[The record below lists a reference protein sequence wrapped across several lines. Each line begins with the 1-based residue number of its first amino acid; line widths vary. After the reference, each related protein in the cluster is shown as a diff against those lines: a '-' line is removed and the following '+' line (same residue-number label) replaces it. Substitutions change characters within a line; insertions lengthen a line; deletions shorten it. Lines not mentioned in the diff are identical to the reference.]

1 MKLSIKDYKI
11 ARAKKYFKSGDFF
24 FFVNGLNQNSL
35 NWLLTKQKLKTV
47 EFNDY
52 KILNTTTVKTLNT
65 SIYAKITLVTKG
77 STFLIKPQQT
87 KLFLKQTVL
96 TTFSPLFFE
105 LLIVKFN
112 NRIYLADLLK
122 NMYSLEYPKTR
133 LLSYQFN
140 LTHLKTYTK
149 FSK

>member
-87 KLFLKQTVL
+87 KLFLKQTIL
-96 TTFSPLFFE
+96 ITFNPLFFE
-105 LLIVKFN
+105 LLIIKFN
-112 NRIYLADLLK
+112 NRIYSADSIK
-122 NMYSLEYPKTR
+122 NIYSLEYTKTK
-133 LLSYQFN
+133 LLFYQFN
-140 LTHLKTYTK
+140 LTHLKTYSK